1 MQALRDS
8 IKGDKWIWFIVL
20 GLSALSILAVYSST
34 LTLAYKHQ
42 AGNTEF
48 YLLKHFFLIILG
60 LGLMYV
66 AHLINYGYY
75 SRIAQIA
82 LYVSIPLLLYTLI
95 AGDSINEAKRWL
107 TLPGINISFQTSDLA
122 KLAMIMYT
130 ARELSSNQQNI
141 KDFKSS
147 FLKIMI
153 PLVIVC
159 GLIAPADLS
168 SAGLLFATCLLL
180 MFIGRISLKHIA
192 MTIGA
197 GAVMVAFVIFVS
209 ALTSDSSRYTTWKN
223 RISTFMSD
231 GDGNF
236 QVQQAKI
243 AIANGGWLGQGP
255 GESIQKN
262 ILPHPY
268 SDFIY
273 AIIVEEYGTIMAF
286 LLMFAYL
293 VFLYR
298 CIRIFNDSKGAFGA
312 LLAIGLSFS
321 IVFQAMI
328 NMAVTVHMI
337 PTTGL
342 VLPLVSMGGTS
353 LLFTSISIGII
364 LSVSRYIELNKKS
377 DLHLG
382 PQT

>member
-1 MQALRDS
+1 MRAFLNTV
-8 IKGDKWIWFIVL
+8 KGDRWIWLIVVA
-20 GLSALSILAVYSST
+20 LSILSILAVYSST
-34 LTLAYKHQ
+34 LTLAYKHH

-48 YLLKHFFLIILG
+48 YLLKHFFLIVVG

-82 LYVSIPLLLYTLI
+82 LYVSIPLLIYTLV

-107 TLPGINISFQTSDLA
+107 TLPGINLTFQTSDLA

-130 ARELSSNQQNI
+130 ARELSGNQQNI

-147 FLKIMI
+147 FLRIMI
-153 PLVIVC
+153 PLLLVC

-180 MFIGRISLKHIA
+180 MYIGRISLKHLGITVGSGIA
-192 MTIGA
+192 MMAFI
-197 GAVMVAFVIFVS
+197 VMLSAFS
-209 ALTSDSSRYTTWKN
+209 PDSSRIGTWKN
-223 RISTFMSD
+223 RIVNFVSD
-231 GDGNF
+231 SDGNF

-243 AIANGGWLGQGP
+243 AIANGGWIGQGP
-255 GESIQKN
+255 GQSAQKN

-273 AIIVEEYGTIMAF
+273 AIIVEEYGTITAL
-286 LLMFAYL
+286 LLMLAYL
-293 VFLYR
+293 IFLYR
-298 CIRIFNDSKGAFGA
+298 CIRIFNESRGAFGA

-328 NMAVTVHMI
+328 NMAVTVHLI

-353 LLFTSISIGII
+353 LLFMSLSVGII
-364 LSVSRYIELNKKS
+364 LSVSRYIEINESSNARLS
-377 DLHLG
+377 S
-382 PQT
+382 

>member
-1 MQALRDS
+1 
-8 IKGDKWIWFIVL
+8 
-20 GLSALSILAVYSST
+20 
-34 LTLAYKHQ
+34 
-42 AGNTEF
+42 
-48 YLLKHFFLIILG
+48 
-60 LGLMYV
+60 MYG

-82 LYVSIPLLLYTLI
+82 LYVSVPLLLYTLI

-147 FLKIMI
+147 FLRIMI
-153 PLVIVC
+153 PLVLVC
-159 GLIAPADLS
+159 ALIAPADLS

-180 MFIGRISLKHIA
+180 MFIGRISMKHIA

-197 GAVMVAFVIFVS
+197 GVTTIALVVLIAAFS
-209 ALTSDSSRYTTWKN
+209 PQSRFDTWKS
-223 RISTFMSD
+223 RITNFMTD
-231 GDGNF
+231 ADGNF

-243 AIANGGWLGQGP
+243 AIANGGWMGQGP

-273 AIIVEEYGTIMAF
+273 AIIVEEYGTIMA
-286 LLMFAYL
+286 LILMMAYL

-328 NMAVTVHMI
+328 NMAVTVHLI

-364 LSVSRYIELNKKS
+364 LSVSRYIELNKKA

-382 PQT
+382 RQ